1 MPFIDASLALPD
13 GEQPLLDVAGGIE
26 NLMLKVPNRGAVESL
41 AWVSP
46 GSPLSELALDL
57 DSAASA
63 FDRRI
68 ILSLGKT
75 SGIVSVTRSLEPL
88 KGYLS
93 SSIKAGRDLAMQ
105 LRAQAKDVLAAI
117 GDVFGPAVIDLLQ
130 KTWSSFAAI
139 GSALPYVGE
148 AITLLKAPMRLIR
161 WFRAQLVSGGPL
173 PDRAR
178 IVAGIGSEDQQEL
191 DRMWL
196 GRTLDIVEGYND
208 KPLRLLSAEERES
221 VTDWTRL
228 VMPEIAVR
236 EDLPPGG
243 RPAWDPQWQ
252 RFRTDFGEGQTGH
265 GWSARTVDRGAW
277 GMGIVPGLPW
287 IYGAWQQ
294 VGEQDVV
301 EPISGFMPVSRRV
314 AVSLWSRI
322 SSGSPESLRV
332 VGPIARRA
340 WRPYWESLLNDPML
354 DAGVPEIPEQRGPRI
369 LLRSN
374 TRLFAITNKPDPMAF
389 PATDGSGLWVT
400 WYGSLNA
407 WQQDPSGAWRLKTV
421 DDGGF
426 PWINDIVEY
435 LRGRA
440 GIIEARAR
448 DDAAQGELLGRIA
461 DTTSPARRTVEL
473 CPWYV
478 IEDALLA
485 LELTQRTLVAK
496 SIAAAYA
503 SPEFAAV
510 RLDTSVRLPWQ
521 QTRRSILES
530 DAAVRQVEWSMV
542 PDAEY
547 RAEVYRRQLM
557 PAGGL
562 QLAAAPVK
570 PGKPPEPKAAVFEL
584 GAAAVDPPFP
594 PSGGGV
600 GGAPGAGA
608 SEPGTDTSVAVRPAA
623 SRSTTPSWLL
633 PVGLLAAGAGAAYV
647 YRRKLSG

>member
-13 GEQPLLDVAGGIE
+13 GEQPLLEAAANIE
-26 NLMLKVPNRGAVESL
+26 MLLLKVPNQGAVQNL
-41 AWVSP
+41 VWVSP
-46 GSPLSELALDL
+46 GSPLSELALKL
-57 DSAASA
+57 DDAASA

-75 SGIVSVTRSLEPL
+75 AGIVSVTRSLEPL

-93 SSIKAGRDLAMQ
+93 SSLKAGRDLAMQ
-105 LRAQAKDVLAAI
+105 LRAQADVLAAI
-117 GDVFGPAVIDLLQ
+117 GDVFGPLIPILQ
-130 KTWSSFAAI
+130 ELWGNFAAI
-139 GSALPYVGE
+139 GSVLPYVRE

-161 WFRAQLVSGGPL
+161 WFRAQLMSGGPP

-178 IVAGIGSEDQQEL
+178 IVAGIGSEDQQDL

-196 GRTLDIVEGYND
+196 GRALDIVDGYGD
-208 KPLRLLSAEERES
+208 DRPLHLLSAGQREI

-228 VMPEIAVR
+228 VMPAISLR
-236 EDLPPGG
+236 QDMPPGG

-265 GWSARTVDRGAW
+265 GWAAQTVDPGSSL
-277 GMGIVPGLPW
+277 GNGIVPGLPW

-301 EPISGFMPVSRRV
+301 EPISVFMPVSRRV

-340 WRPYWESLLNDPML
+340 WRAYWESLLNDPVL
-354 DAGVPEIPEQRGPRI
+354 DAGVPEIPEQTGPRI

-374 TRLFAITNKPDPMAF
+374 ARLFAITDKPDTIAL
-389 PATDGSGLWVT
+389 PATDGSGLWVS
-400 WYGSLNA
+400 WYGQNA
-407 WQQDPSGAWRLKTV
+407 WHQDPSGAWRLKTV
-421 DDGGF
+421 DEGGF
-426 PWINDIVEY
+426 SWINDIVEY

-521 QTRRSILES
+521 QTRRSILEN

-570 PGKPPEPKAAVFEL
+570 PGKPPGPKAAVFEL

-594 PSGGGV
+594 PSGEGV
-600 GGAPGAGA
+600 GGAPGPGA
-608 SEPGTDTSVAVRPAA
+608 SSPGADTGVAVRPAA

>member
-13 GEQPLLDVAGGIE
+13 GEQPLLDVAGNIE
-26 NLMLKVPNRGAVESL
+26 NLLNRVPNQSAVETL

-57 DSAASA
+57 DGAASA

-75 SGIVSVTRSLEPL
+75 AGIVSVTRSLDPL

-93 SSIKAGRDLAMQ
+93 SSLKAGRDLAMR
-105 LRAQAKDVLAAI
+105 LRAQADVLVTI
-117 GDVFGPAVIDLLQ
+117 GDVFGPLIPILQ
-130 KTWSSFAAI
+130 ELWGNFAAI
-139 GSALPYVGE
+139 GSVLPYVRE
-148 AITLLKAPMRLIR
+148 AITLLQAPMRLIR
-161 WFRAQLVSGGPL
+161 WFRAQITSGGPP

-178 IVAGIGSEDQQEL
+178 IVAGIGSEDQQGL
-191 DRMWL
+191 DQMWL
-196 GRTLDIVEGYND
+196 GSSLGIVEGYGDD
-208 KPLRLLSAEERES
+208 KPLHLLSAEQREM

-228 VMPEIAVR
+228 VMPAISLR
-236 EDLPPGG
+236 QYMPPGG

-252 RFRTDFGEGQTGH
+252 RVRTDFGEGETGH
-265 GWSARTVDRGAW
+265 GWSARTVDPGSW

-340 WRPYWESLLNDPML
+340 WRAYWESLLNDPML
-354 DAGVPEIPEQRGPRI
+354 DAGVDEIPEQTGPRI

-421 DDGGF
+421 DEGGF
-426 PWINDIVEY
+426 SWINDIVEY

-521 QTRRSILES
+521 QTRRSILEN

-600 GGAPGAGA
+600 GGAPGSGA
-608 SEPGTDTSVAVRPAA
+608 AEPGTDTSVAVRPAA